1 MDKMDKMQAYLLDF
15 VRCTYCG
22 IPALDEGLGG
32 LGRVSVR
39 GRFI

>member
-1 MDKMDKMQAYLLDF
+1 MDKMQANLLDL
-15 VRCTYCG
+15 VRCTYYG

-39 GRFI
+39 GKFI